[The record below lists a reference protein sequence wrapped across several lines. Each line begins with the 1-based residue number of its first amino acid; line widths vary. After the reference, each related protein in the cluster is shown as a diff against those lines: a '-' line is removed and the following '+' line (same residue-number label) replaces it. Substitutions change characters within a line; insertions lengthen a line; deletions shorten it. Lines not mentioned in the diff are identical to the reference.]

1 MVGAV
6 AGRPVT
12 VAVEPLVAWQQAVQR
27 GEQVVVRAGPDLDHD
42 QARGRVRH
50 EDRQQPVAAGG
61 DLGDEPRALAGQVD
75 QAAAAP
81 GPDRQL
87 AAVYGKMLRIAS
99 RSRPSPPPT
108 GADS

>member
-1 MVGAV
+1 MAV
-6 AGRPVT
+6 PVERL
-12 VAVEPLVAWQQAVQR
+12 VPRQQPVERDEEVI
-27 GEQVVVRAGPDLDHD
+27 VRAGADLDDD
-42 QARGRVRH
+42 QPRGRVRY

-75 QAAAAP
+75 QAAAVAR
-81 GPDRQL
+81 PDREL